1 MELLSWLI
9 NVKPKSCA
17 LVVKSRLLNEG
28 ERGGVNE
35 PPMQL
40 VRHSKSN
47 LIPINLGLEY
57 LLLRSLV
64 NSAHA
69 LCWVVR

>member
-47 LIPINLGLEY
+47 LIPINLGWE
-57 LLLRSLV
+57 
-64 NSAHA
+64 
-69 LCWVVR
+69 